1 MQELLDES
9 TRSVRQLLE
18 ANQELSTAN
27 VRLGSANEEL
37 LVGNEEAQA
46 AMEEIETLNEEQ
58 QATNEELETLN
69 EELQATV
76 EELNTTNEDL
86 QSRTMELQEQAATQ
100 ETLMATL
107 RDERQHM
114 EAILSNM
121 SDAVMMVNLN
131 GETVLT
137 NAAFRSIFGTTLP
150 TLEDASGHRLSARS
164 HPTRMAARGE
174 SFAQAFT
181 IQRDDGSRRWFEAN
195 GQPIRSDGMG
205 GVIVIRDVTERSL
218 RQLQEQFV
226 ALAGHELRTPLAAL
240 RGSIQLLQ
248 RISSEVGDERVG
260 RYIKLALAQERLLAD
275 LVQDLTDVI
284 RVQTGQLPVTREP
297 VDLSHLM
304 QEAIELALP
313 MSESQEIRLDT
324 PGEALP
330 VSADARRLRQVVL

>member
-174 SFAQAFT
+174 SFSQAFT

-205 GVIVIRDVTERSL
+205 GVIVIRDVPDFARDALQKLYRAAQRCQRRS
-218 RQLQEQFV
+218 QLVSRKRE
-226 ALAGHELRTPLAAL
+226 
-240 RGSIQLLQ
+240 I
-248 RISSEVGDERVG
+248 G
-260 RYIKLALAQERLLAD
+260 RAH
-275 LVQDLTDVI
+275 V
-284 RVQTGQLPVTREP
+284 
-297 VDLSHLM
+297 
-304 QEAIELALP
+304 
-313 MSESQEIRLDT
+313 
-324 PGEALP
+324 
-330 VSADARRLRQVVL
+330 